1 MAAHRKAKI
10 TIKVVE
16 GLKPGETVMDTDEPG
31 FGVRLQA
38 KAPHY
43 FVRKFAKGQRHF
55 QSIGEHGAGG
65 LTVSTARER
74 ASRIIMDIRDGVS
87 PAERRAR
94 ERGMPTVAEFAKQ
107 WLELHVDSK
116 LKSSTAGA
124 YRSALHTLILPA
136 IGTLKVDKVTE
147 KDLAAMHHE
156 ARSRPYVANRSL
168 AIVSK
173 LMGFAEQQRFRP
185 KGTNPASGLER
196 FREHKRERFLSIEEL
211 VAMGAAISSSEAR
224 GQHAPQALAAIGFL
238 LLTGM
243 RMNEVLKLRWVEF
256 DRDRGMLFLSDSK
269 TGQKPVV
276 LGKPVIELLRGT
288 PRMAGSP
295 WIFPSPIDPTKPMF
309 DLRKSWATVCRLAGL
324 EGVRLHDLRH
334 TYASMAASSGGSLPM
349 IGRLLG
355 HSQAQTTA
363 RYAHLAQDP
372 LRELADAAAGEIAI
386 ALETGRASVE
396 PVE

>member
-1 MAAHRKAKI
+1 MAVHRKAKI

-16 GLKPGETVMDTDEPG
+16 GLKPGETVMDTEEPG

-65 LTVSTARER
+65 MTVSTARDR

-94 ERGMPTVAEFAKQ
+94 ERGMPTVAELAKQ

-116 LKSSTAGA
+116 LKSSTARA

-136 IGTLKVDKVTE
+136 IGTIKVDKVTE
-147 KDLAAMHHE
+147 KDLAAMHHA
-156 ARSRPYVANRSL
+156 ARSRPYAANRSL

-173 LMGFAEQQRFRP
+173 LMGFAEQQGFRAR
-185 KGTNPASGLER
+185 GVNPAIGLER
-196 FREHKRERFLSIEEL
+196 FREQKRERFLSMEEL
-211 VAMGAAISSSEAR
+211 SALGAALSSSEAKEK
-224 GQHAPQALAAIGFL
+224 HAPQALAAIGFL

-243 RMNEVLKLRWVEF
+243 RMNEVLKLRWIEV
-256 DRDRGMLFLSDSK
+256 DIGRGMLFLAESK
-269 TGQKPVV
+269 TGQKPVI
-276 LGKPVIELLRGT
+276 LGKPVIELLQGA
-288 PRMAGSP
+288 PRIAESP

-309 DLRKSWATVCRLAGL
+309 DLRKSWATVCGLAGL
-324 EGVRLHDLRH
+324 KGVRLHDLRH

-372 LRELADAAAGEIAI
+372 LRELADTAASEIAS
-386 ALETGRASVE
+386 ALEVGRASVE
-396 PVE
+396 PVK